1 MTKKKQV
8 LCGLRSIFS
17 LFNCQTPE
25 KHRLGT
31 AEAVARMAEDME
43 DGRENVLFKEKYRG
57 CSGREFRKHL
67 RQEIKQYRKYKK
79 ALKNARQQTADRG
92 KS

>member
-1 MTKKKQV
+1 MKKLTQKKQV
-8 LCGLRSIFS
+8 LCGLQGFFL
-17 LFNCQTPE
+17 LFNCQTP
-25 KHRLGT
+25 
-31 AEAVARMAEDME
+31 VARMAEDME